1 MDGPLRC
8 SLVSGLGGGWPWARG
23 KEEKNS
29 GPPLAGPACSG
40 FRCLLGMPPVLGWKA
55 ALDTISARI
64 VGTWKMRM
72 NTPFLSPVRE
82 MLFPFVPPGE
92 CGLWTSTF
100 LPPGLASAKCL
111 AQNAL
116 PCHFC
121 TPESDPA
128 FWTLLK
134 RHCLQEGFPDFFL
147 SASPVPNHPQA
158 AAISVR
164 RASHGTSSTLTLC
177 PLTQQGGAKSKV
189 DVKSGKPARIPT
201 PFLSSCVPLST

>member
-29 GPPLAGPACSG
+29 GPPSAGPACSG

-116 PCHFC
+116 SCHFC

-128 FWTLLK
+128 FWTRLK
-134 RHCLQEGFPDFFL
+134 RHCLQEGFPDFF
-147 SASPVPNHPQA
+147 
-158 AAISVR
+158 SVR
-164 RASHGTSSTLTLC
+164 QPCPQPSTGSSGLC
-177 PLTQQGGAKSKV
+177 PPGFPRHFINAYVMPLNSARRGQEQ
-189 DVKSGKPARIPT
+189 SGCEVR
-201 PFLSSCVPLST
+201 